1 MRTKI
6 LFWVFGALAVA
17 MLTSCKGVDGG
28 GGVLST
34 SAPMVANF
42 DPSVSVVPLPNNI
55 LFSGS
60 VDGTL
65 NVTVANPADFT
76 DPQVA
81 MNELDGFSTV
91 APITT
96 TFSQPLD
103 AATIPA
109 GVRMFEVSTAGAAAG
124 YAVTGIVA
132 ELVFGVDFVAGPSP
146 SSSSTLVILPK
157 SAAGAVKPLKANTN
171 YMVVITDALKST
183 SGQKALPSAVFTF
196 LKQTA
201 ALVDLAGKSVIPG
214 LPDASAL
221 ALEPLRQ
228 LTGASLLAA
237 STAVPAVNP
246 AAVAITWSFKTQTIG
261 AVLTAIQAASL
272 ADPYATNP
280 ANFVAVPAVPSL
292 ATSGAGVLDF
302 YAFAQFAATS
312 TGSRALLDGYSAG
325 LFANLGSVVMGAVN
339 LPYYLDEYSAA
350 NPNPL
355 APLSGRMQFNP
366 ASSMPNIK
374 SVQQVKYLMTVP
386 NAAHPTGAW
395 PVVIFQHGFTVDKTA
410 MFGIANTLAKAGFAT
425 IAIDSVLHGDRTFN
439 LDLVNNT
446 TGAAGSDGVAD
457 TSGTHYLNL
466 KYLLTTRDNAR
477 QSVADLIHL
486 TRLLEVQTMD
496 VVNNTTGLLAG
507 NGDGAD
513 LNIAT
518 GIYYVG
524 HSNGGILGTLLA
536 SVEPN
541 IKTLV
546 LANPGGVYT
555 DIFQN
560 SIEISPLV
568 NGGLAAAGVSVG
580 SAQYNSFMFAAQT
593 VADDVDPINY
603 ATASAKNLL
612 MLKTTPDAVV
622 PNSATNALIGVL
634 GLTQVGIVAANS
646 PFAGSGYVNYISG
659 THSTFL
665 TPAGTTGPIQF
676 LAATTEMQTAT
687 ASFLSSSQLS
697 GQLAPSVVVTTIDPA
712 IVQ

>member
-1 MRTKI
+1 MRNKLGLGLMALVAGLI
-6 LFWVFGALAVA
+6 LTG
-17 MLTSCKGVDGG
+17 CKGADGG

-34 SAPMVANF
+34 TAPMVANF
-42 DPSVSVVPLPNNI
+42 DPSVSKIPVPSNL
-55 LFSGS
+55 LFTGS

-65 NVTVANPADFT
+65 NIPVKNAADFT

-96 TFSQPLD
+96 TFTQAID
-103 AATIPA
+103 AATVPA
-109 GVRMFEVSTAGAAAG
+109 GVRMFEVTTAGAAAG

-132 ELVFGVDFVAGPSP
+132 ELKFGVDFVAAPSP
-146 SSSSTLVILPK
+146 SSASTLAIVPK
-157 SAAGAVKPLKANTN
+157 DMYGAVKPLKSNTN
-171 YMVVITDALKST
+171 YMVIVTDALKSV

-196 LKQTA
+196 LKQAT
-201 ALVDLAGKSVIPG
+201 ALVDAAGKSVTPG
-214 LPDASAL
+214 LTDANAL
-221 ALEPLRQ
+221 QLEPLRQ
-228 LTGASLLAA
+228 LTGAALLAA
-237 STAVPAVNP
+237 SAAVPTVNP
-246 AAVAITWSFKTQTIG
+246 ATVAIEWSFKTQTTG
-261 AVLTAIQAASL
+261 AVLAAVQAASA

-280 ANFVAVPAVPSL
+280 ANFIAVPAVPSA
-292 ATSGAGVLDF
+292 ATGGAGVLDI
-302 YAFAQFAATS
+302 YSFAVLAAQT
-312 TGSRALLDGYSAG
+312 TGSRALLDAYSAG
-325 LFANLGSVVMGAVN
+325 SFANLASVVMGAVK
-339 LPYYLDEYSAA
+339 LPYYLEDNSV
-350 NPNPL
+350 NPVGPIT
-355 APLSGRMQFNP
+355 GRFQFNP
-366 ASSMPNIK
+366 GSVMPNLQ
-374 SVQQVKYLMTVP
+374 SVQTVNYLMTIP
-386 NAAHPTGAW
+386 NAAHATGAW

-410 MFGIANTLAKAGFAT
+410 MFGIANTLAQAGFAS
-425 IAIDSVLHGDRTFN
+425 IAIDSVLHGDRTFG

-446 TGAAGSDGVAD
+446 TGAAGPDGVAD

-496 VVNNTTGLLAG
+496 VVNNVTGLNAG
-507 NGDGAD
+507 FGDGAD
-513 LNIAT
+513 LNIAA

-524 HSNGGILGTLLA
+524 HSNGGILGTLLGA
-536 SVEPN
+536 VEPN

-560 SIEISPLV
+560 SVEISPLV
-568 NGGLAAAGVSVG
+568 NAGLAAAGVTVG
-580 SAQYNSFMFAAQT
+580 SAQYDSFMFAAQT

-622 PNSATNALIGVL
+622 PNSSTDALIGVL
-634 GLTQVGIVAANS
+634 GLTQVGLAAANS
-646 PFAGSGYVNYISG
+646 PLAGSGYVNYVSG

-665 TPAGTTGPIQF
+665 TPAGPNGPVEF

-687 ASFLSSSQLS
+687 AQYLGTSLAT
-697 GQLAPSVVVTTIDPA
+697 GQLTPQVVVTTANPA